1 MKCLRPCS
9 PTPAWWSSE
18 SASTASAWAHSTK
31 AHSISTPPQ
40 TPTQY
45 ELRRRPRKRQR
56 QPLHLGN
63 HRRCLET
70 IDRHKRLCASGHI
83 YIRSGHWHR
92 DRNTAAGKTVS
103 ATIYSIRSLR
113 RIIIPFRQKNLSNIL
128 DTGPLKE
135 QYDFEVSLFEARP
148 PLLESILRFL

>member
-70 IDRHKRLCASGHI
+70 LDRHKRLCASGHL

-103 ATIYSIRSLR
+103 AIISLNFVPSDGLSFLFGRRIFRISLTQVLSKNSMTSRFRCLR
-113 RIIIPFRQKNLSNIL
+113 RDP
-128 DTGPLKE
+128 
-135 QYDFEVSLFEARP
+135 
-148 PLLESILRFL
+148 RF